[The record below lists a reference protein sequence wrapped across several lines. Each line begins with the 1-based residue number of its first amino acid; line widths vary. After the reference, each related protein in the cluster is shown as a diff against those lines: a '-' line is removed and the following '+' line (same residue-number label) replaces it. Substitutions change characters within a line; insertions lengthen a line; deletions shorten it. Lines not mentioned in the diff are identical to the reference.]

1 MNVLLL
7 LLASL
12 SPLEGVETEAARKAY
27 MRETVIGVDQII
39 AHRGASVER
48 PECTLSSIERAIQ
61 VGATAV
67 EVDIRTTKDGALV
80 IMHDATVDR
89 TTDGSGQVNEL
100 TLAEIQKLDAGSW
113 FSKRF
118 RGEPVP
124 TLQDVLET
132 CKGRIDV
139 VLDLKEYG
147 DQYRNEVVRQVR
159 QYGEP
164 ERMIIGVRSMAHIE
178 TFSELLPEAILLG
191 LISNP
196 SEIEQ
201 FVENGVKTIRIWPK
215 WFEQYEEDLIRR
227 VRLTGGTVHLNGTLG
242 KLGETYELLQ
252 HFPVSLSSDDPKLL
266 IQNLRK
272 IKHGTSPRPDKI
284 PGVIE
289 RNIFRR

>member
-1 MNVLLL
+1 
-7 LLASL
+7 
-12 SPLEGVETEAARKAY
+12 
-27 MRETVIGVDQII
+27 
-39 AHRGASVER
+39 
-48 PECTLSSIERAIQ
+48 
-61 VGATAV
+61 
-67 EVDIRTTKDGALV
+67 
-80 IMHDATVDR
+80 
-89 TTDGSGQVNEL
+89 
-100 TLAEIQKLDAGSW
+100 
-113 FSKRF
+113 
-118 RGEPVP
+118 
-124 TLQDVLET
+124 
-132 CKGRIDV
+132 
-139 VLDLKEYG
+139 
-147 DQYRNEVVRQVR
+147 
-159 QYGEP
+159 
-164 ERMIIGVRSMAHIE
+164 MAHIE

-227 VRLTGGTVHLNGTLG
+227 VRLAGGTVHLNGTLG

-284 PGVIE
+284 PGAIE